1 MPIQLDLDVTKLGG
15 LRARESRVLMLEVR
29 WREDEMT
36 RWMKR
41 AVPIAVHDRNT
52 LPPRPNPGAE
62 YVVTLA
68 FENRTDK
75 CSFRQTRWKA
85 IDLGSELKAK
95 ARVVT
100 GDLVC
105 SSLE

>member
-1 MPIQLDLDVTKLGG
+1 MPTSGEEYAVTF
-15 LRARESRVLMLEVR
+15 
-29 WREDEMT
+29 
-36 RWMKR
+36 
-41 AVPIAVHDRNT
+41 
-52 LPPRPNPGAE
+52 
-62 YVVTLA
+62 A

-100 GDLVC
+100 GGLVC
-105 SSLE
+105 SSLECRQAFATGS